1 MRRIIQFSLNNKF
14 ALWLMTIIV
23 IVAGLYSSVNMKMET
38 LPSIT
43 PPVMTISAVDPG
55 ATPEE
60 VADKVT
66 KPIEQAIQNQPGV
79 KTVTSNSYKNTSSIQ
94 VEYEFSTDLDQAED
108 KLKDAVSKIDYPDN
122 VETPTI
128 NRLSLDAFPILTF
141 SVSQSD
147 HQSLEK
153 LTQTVDKQ
161 IVPKLEGV
169 EGVSSVDVSGKEVKE
184 IDLSFDKKALDKY
197 GLDEETVINTIKSDN
212 ASVPLGLYTFGDTQQ
227 SVVINGQAT
236 TLKDLKNLEI
246 PVQAMAGQQGA
257 GQQAGTQGAA
267 AGQAVPPSSQQS
279 TIQLP
284 TVKLS
289 ELADVKMVGKADSIS
304 RTNGKPSIA
313 VQIVKASDAN
323 TVDVANGIND
333 QMEKVKKD
341 FPNLKVINTLDQAQ
355 PIKDS
360 VNAMI
365 EKAVLG
371 AIFAMLIILLF
382 LRNIK
387 STIISVVS
395 IPLSL
400 LIAMIILKQMDITLN
415 IMTLGAMTVA
425 IGRVVDDSIVVIEN
439 IYRRLSLTGE
449 KLKGKE
455 LIIAATR
462 EMFIPIMSSTIVTIA
477 VFLPLGF
484 VTGMIGQ
491 LFLPFALTIVFA
503 LLASLLVAITIVPM
517 LAHSL
522 FKNGL
527 KEKAKR
533 DDARPSRFAL
543 GYRGF
548 LNWTLNHKW
557 ITSIIAVLLLVG
569 SFTLVPFIGVS
580 FIPSDEQKMMAI
592 TYNPDPGQTQADV
605 EKVGTQAESYFD
617 SRKHVKVIQYSIGG
631 GNPLSQNEN
640 QALFYIQYD
649 DDTPH
654 FDKEQDTVLKHLKK
668 SVSKGDWGT
677 VDISSSGS
685 SNQVTMYVY
694 GDNIDEIKP
703 TIEKIQGVMKA
714 NSHLK
719 NVDSSLSKNY
729 VEYTFGVDQD
739 KLSAL
744 GLTTAQVAAAF
755 TQNSQRDAITTV
767 KKGNEDINVYLA
779 SDESNYQTIDDLA
792 KTKIKTPSGNSVA
805 LSDITDRDKGQTSD
819 TITRRNGQIY
829 ASVSGD
835 ITSKD
840 VSKVTADVKKK
851 VDKIDLPSGV
861 SVSMGGVSEDINTTF
876 TQLGLAMLAAI
887 AIVYL
892 ILVITFGS
900 AGTPFVILLSL
911 PFVLIGAFLALFISG
926 ETISV
931 SVMIGALM
939 LIGIVI
945 TNAIVLI
952 DRVIHK
958 EKEGISTREA
968 LLEAG
973 VTRLRPILMTA
984 IATICA
990 LLPLAFGL
998 EGGALI
1004 SKGLGITVIGGL
1016 ASSTLLTLVVVPI
1029 VYELFAWRRIR
1040 KWKREH
1046 EVK

>member
-14 ALWLMTIIV
+14 ALWFMTIIV
-23 IVAGLYSSVNMKMET
+23 IVAGLYSSVHMKMET

-43 PPVMTISAVDPG
+43 APVMTISAVDPG

-66 KPIEQAIQNQPGV
+66 KPIEQAIQNQSGV
-79 KTVTSNSYKNTSSIQ
+79 KTVTSNSSEGTSSIQ
-94 VEYEFSTDLDQAED
+94 VEYEFKTDLNQAED
-108 KLKDAVSKIDYPDN
+108 KLKDAVSNIDLPDN
-122 VETPTI
+122 VDAPTI

-141 SVSQSD
+141 SISQSD
-147 HQSLEK
+147 HQSLEQ

-161 IVPKLEGV
+161 IIPKLEGV
-169 EGVSSVDVSGKEVKE
+169 EGVSSVDVSGKEIKE
-184 IDLSFDKKALDKY
+184 IDLAFEKQNLDKY
-197 GLDEETVINTIKSDN
+197 GLDEETVINAIKADN
-212 ASVPLGLYTFGDTQQ
+212 TSVPLGLYTFGDTQQ

-236 TLKDLKNLEI
+236 TLGDLKNLDI
-246 PVQAMAGQQGA
+246 PIQGTA
-257 GQQAGTQGAA
+257 GQQANPQGGA
-267 AGQAVPPSSQQS
+267 AGQVAVSPNQQASQ
-279 TIQLP
+279 QLP

-289 ELADVKMVGKADSIS
+289 SLADIKMVGKADSIS

-313 VQIVKASDAN
+313 IQIVKASDAN
-323 TVDVANGIND
+323 TVDVAKGIND
-333 QMEKVKKD
+333 QMDKIKKT
-341 FPNLKVINTLDQAQ
+341 FPSLKVIDTLDQAQ

-371 AIFAMLIILLF
+371 ALFAMLIILLS
-382 LRNIK
+382 LRNVR

-400 LIAMIILKQMDITLN
+400 LIALIILKQMNITLN
-415 IMTLGAMTVA
+415 IMTIGAMTVA

-439 IYRRLSLTGE
+439 IYRRLSLSEE
-449 KLKGKE
+449 KLHGKE
-455 LIIAATR
+455 LIMAATR

-484 VTGMIGQ
+484 VTGVIGQ

-522 FKNGL
+522 FKKGF
-527 KEKAKR
+527 KDKVKR
-533 DDARPSRFAL
+533 EETKPNRFAL
-543 GYRGF
+543 GYKSF

-557 ITSIIAVLLLVG
+557 ITSIIAVVLFVG
-569 SFTLVPFIGVS
+569 SFTLVPFIGTS

-592 TYNPDPGQTQADV
+592 TYNPDPGQTETDV
-605 EKVGTQAESYFD
+605 EKIGTQAESYFD
-617 SRKHVKVIQYSIGG
+617 SRKHVNMTQYSIGG
-631 GNPLSQNEN
+631 GNPLGQNNN
-640 QALFYIQYD
+640 QALFYVQYD

-654 FDKEQDTVLKHLKK
+654 FDKEQDTVLKHLQK
-668 SVSKGDWGT
+668 SVSKGEWGT
-677 VDISSSGS
+677 VNLSSSGS
-685 SNQVTMYVY
+685 NNQVTMYAY
-694 GDNIDEIKP
+694 GDSLDQIKP
-703 TIEKIQGVMKA
+703 TIQKLQGVMEDNK
-714 NSHLK
+714 NLK
-719 NVDSSLSKNY
+719 NVDSSLSKDY

-744 GLTTAQVAAAF
+744 GLSTAQVAAAF

-779 SDESNYQTIDDLA
+779 GNDTQYQTIDDLA
-792 KTKIKTPSGNSVA
+792 KTKIKTPLGNSVA
-805 LSDITDRDKGQTSD
+805 LSDIAHRNTGQTSD

-829 ASVSGD
+829 ASVSGE

-840 VSKVTADVKKK
+840 VGKVTSEVKAKA
-851 VDKIDLPSGV
+851 DKINVPPGV
-861 SVSMGGVSEDINTTF
+861 SLSMGGVSDDINTTF
-876 TQLGLAMLAAI
+876 TELGLAMLAAI

-900 AGTPFVILLSL
+900 AGTPLVILLSL
-911 PFVLIGAFLALFISG
+911 PFVLIGAFLALFIAG

-952 DRVIHK
+952 DRVIRK
-958 EKEGISTREA
+958 EKEGMSIREA

-998 EGGALI
+998 EGGGALI

-1016 ASSTLLTLVVVPI
+1016 TSSTALTLVVVPI

-1040 KWKREH
+1040 KWRKEH
-1046 EVK
+1046 EMK